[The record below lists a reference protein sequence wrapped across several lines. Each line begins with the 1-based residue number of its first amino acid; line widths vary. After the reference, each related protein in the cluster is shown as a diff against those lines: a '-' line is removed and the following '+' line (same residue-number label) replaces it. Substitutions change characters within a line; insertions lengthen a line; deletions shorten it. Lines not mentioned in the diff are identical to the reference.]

1 MLFRGFKKDLI
12 IRKPVLENFKKYEQ
26 YSNRKESGGIL
37 LGKVYSSYV
46 SIERITTPSIFDKVG
61 RYFFIRSKIPAQS
74 TINRLWSNSSGQ
86 TIYLGEWHT
95 HPETNPSPSP
105 QDRAMINN
113 CFKSTK
119 MEIDFLFLIIIG
131 FSRAYWTGVQTE
143 KGLLKLTLSNER
155 QEGWA

>member
-46 SIERITTPSIFDKVG
+46 SIERITTPSIFDRLG
-61 RYFFIRSKIPAQS
+61 RYFFVRSKVPAQR
-74 TINRLWSNSSGQ
+74 TINRLWSNSSGS

-95 HPETNPSPSP
+95 HPETNPRPSP
-105 QDRAMINN
+105 QDRAMISH
-113 CFKSTK
+113 CLKSTK

-131 FSRAYWTGVQTE
+131 FSRTYWTGVQTE
-143 KGLLKLTLSNER
+143 KGLLKLTLSNQR
-155 QEGWA
+155 